1 MTIPVIHVVVEG
13 RKALDL
19 APLKA
24 LEAAATPGP
33 WLRDYGNH
41 VEHSVCGDEGFEEW
55 QEAGP
60 VMVGG
65 DTPQSNAD
73 ADFVA
78 AARQAIPELIVELE
92 REQALARFFVQV
104 SNQNHDRWMACL
116 SVLTKV
122 TSERDQLLADI
133 GILKARVNG

>member
-13 RKALDL
+13 RKTLNL
-19 APLKA
+19 ASLKA
-24 LEAAATPGP
+24 LEAAATPG
-33 WLRDYGNH
+33 RNH
-41 VEHSVCGDEGFEEW
+41 VEHSACGDEGFEEW

-60 VMVGG
+60 LMVSG

-78 AARQAIPELIVELE
+78 AARQAIPELIAWLE

>member
-1 MTIPVIHVVVEG
+1 MAFYFQGPTIRIAVQG
-13 RKALDL
+13 RKPLDL
-19 APLKA
+19 THLKA
-24 LEAAATPGP
+24 LEGAATPGP

-41 VEHSVCGDEGFEEW
+41 VEYSACGDEGFEEW

-78 AARQAIPELIVELE
+78 AARQAIPALITEIE
-92 REQALARFFVQV
+92 ALRA
-104 SNQNHDRWMACL
+104 
-116 SVLTKV
+116 
-122 TSERDQLLADI
+122 QLLEAQ
-133 GILKARVNG
+133 

>member
-1 MTIPVIHVVVEG
+1 MTIPVIQVVVEG
-13 RKALDL
+13 RKVLDL

-41 VEHSVCGDEGFEEW
+41 VEHSACGDEGFEEW

-60 VMVGG
+60 VMVSG

-78 AARQAIPELIVELE
+78 AARQAIPELIAEVEALRAHLLE
-92 REQALARFFVQV
+92 AQ
-104 SNQNHDRWMACL
+104 
-116 SVLTKV
+116 
-122 TSERDQLLADI
+122 
-133 GILKARVNG
+133 

>member
-1 MTIPVIHVVVEG
+1 MAFYFQGPTIRIAVEG
-13 RKALDL
+13 RKPLDL
-19 APLKA
+19 THLKA
-24 LEAAATPGP
+24 LEGAATPGP

-41 VEHSVCGDEGFEEW
+41 VEYSACGDEGFEEW

-78 AARQAIPELIVELE
+78 AARKAIPELIAEIERLAPFEIVAMTFLEKTEWVQATVQPHELGQH
-92 REQALARFFVQV
+92 R
-104 SNQNHDRWMACL
+104 
-116 SVLTKV
+116 
-122 TSERDQLLADI
+122 ADI
-133 GILKARVNG
+133 LRARIVALEEK